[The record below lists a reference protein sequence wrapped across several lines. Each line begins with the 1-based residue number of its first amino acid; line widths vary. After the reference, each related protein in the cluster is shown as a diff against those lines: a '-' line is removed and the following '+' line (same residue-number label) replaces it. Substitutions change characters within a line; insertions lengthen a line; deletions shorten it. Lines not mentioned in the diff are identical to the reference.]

1 MRRWLRVATIATS
14 VVVVGTAFAV
24 VPMPLASFSPGDAT
38 AVDDLIAVPDAAT
51 QVDGELRL
59 LSVYVAQPSMFGVLR
74 GAIDDTIELLPR
86 ADVFPSDVRRV
97 DYQEL
102 QREDFRT
109 SFRIA
114 AAIGLQAAGL
124 EVSIDTV
131 ARVAAVVEDGPA
143 DGLLLPG
150 DLVVAFD
157 GVPMASGEALVEAAG
172 TTVVGQLL
180 ELEVQRGDAMR
191 TVEVVA
197 DVLPNTEQ
205 VGIGISVET
214 VERELELPLDVQL
227 VDQQSIG
234 GPSAGLMVALTVFD
248 LVSDVDLAA
257 GRDIAGTGTLDGEG
271 RVGRI
276 GGVREKT
283 FAAVED
289 GVDLVLVPS
298 SQAAEA
304 RAAAAGRVE
313 VIGVDT
319 FEDALE
325 ALR

>member
-1 MRRWLRVATIATS
+1 MRRWVRRATTVAS
-14 VVVVGTAFAV
+14 VVVVGVAFSV
-24 VPMPLASFSPGDAT
+24 VPMPLASFAPGDAT
-38 AVDDLIAVPDAAT
+38 ALDDLVSVAGGDD
-51 QVDGELRL
+51 QVHGELRL
-59 LSVYVAQPSMFGVLR
+59 LSIYVAQPSMLGVVR

-86 ADVFPSDVRRV
+86 QDVFPDAIRRV

-124 EVSIDTV
+124 EVTIDTV
-131 ARVAAVVEDGPA
+131 ARVAAVVPDGPA
-143 DGLLLPG
+143 AGLLLPG
-150 DLVVAFD
+150 DLIVAFD
-157 GVPMASGEALVEAAG
+157 GEPIASGEELVEAAG
-172 TTVVGQLL
+172 TTVVGQRL
-180 ELEVQRGDAMR
+180 ELEIQRDDATR
-191 TVEVVA
+191 KVEVLA

-205 VGIGISVET
+205 VGIGIAVET
-214 VERELELPLDVQL
+214 VERELELPLDVDL

-271 RVGRI
+271 NVGRI

-283 FAAVED
+283 IAAVED

-298 SQAAEA
+298 AQAAEA

-319 FEDALE
+319 FDEALDAL
-325 ALR
+325 R